1 MILTDETPTRNR
13 NMKPTLTLTFETG
26 DELAKFVAGH
36 FGSGQSQAPVATP
49 VPATAAPMVPTMPT
63 PTTAAPENEDDDQ
76 GAPAADATGVDA
88 DGLPWDERIHAP
100 SKSQNKDGTWRKK
113 KKLEDAFVAGVE
125 AELRS
130 VQRVPAAPTP
140 PPAAPGAPAM
150 PAAPTPPPMPQVDQQ
165 PAPAAPGA
173 PAMPAAPTPPPMP
186 QVDQQPAPAAPG
198 APAMPAAP
206 TPPPE
211 TAPAPAAEGIDF
223 HTFMQQL
230 SAQMQ
235 KRDETGQPVINADYL
250 AQATAEISGAWSVPL
265 NAITDIPSNPQMI
278 TYAIQVFQ
286 RDGKWD

>member
-49 VPATAAPMVPTMPT
+49 VPAPAALPMPNPQASPGSAM

-100 SKSQNKDGTWRKK
+100 SKGQNKDGTWRKK

-125 AELRS
+125 AELR
-130 VQRVPAAPTP
+130 AGTTAPV
-140 PPAAPGAPAM
+140 APGAPAM
-150 PAAPTPPPMPQVDQQ
+150 PAAPTPSPMPQVNQQ

-198 APAMPAAP
+198 APA
-206 TPPPE
+206 PE
-211 TAPAPAAEGIDF
+211 PAPAPAAEGIDF

-265 NAITDIPSNPQMI
+265 NAITDISSNPQMI
-278 TYAIQVFQ
+278 TYAVQVFQ
-286 RDGKWD
+286 RDGKWG

>member
-1 MILTDETPTRNR
+1 
-13 NMKPTLTLTFETG
+13 MKPTLTLTFETG

-36 FGSGQSQAPVATP
+36 FGSGQSQAPVAAP
-49 VPATAAPMVPTMPT
+49 VPAPAAPMVPTMPT
-63 PTTAAPENEDDDQ
+63 AAPAPENEDDDQ

-130 VQRVPAAPTP
+130 VQRVPV
-140 PPAAPGAPAM
+140 AM

-165 PAPAAPGA
+165 
-173 PAMPAAPTPPPMP
+173 
-186 QVDQQPAPAAPG
+186 
-198 APAMPAAP
+198 
-206 TPPPE
+206 
-211 TAPAPAAEGIDF
+211 PAPAAEGIDF

>member
-1 MILTDETPTRNR
+1 
-13 NMKPTLTLTFETG
+13 MKPTLTLTFETG
-26 DELAKFVAGH
+26 DELANFVAGH

-49 VPATAAPMVPTMPT
+49 VPAPAAPMVPTMPT
-63 PTTAAPENEDDDQ
+63 AAPAPENEDDDQ

-100 SKSQNKDGTWRKK
+100 SKGQNKDGTWRKK
-113 KKLEDAFVAGVE
+113 KKLEDVFVAGVE
-125 AELRS
+125 TELR
-130 VQRVPAAPTP
+130 AG
-140 PPAAPGAPAM
+140 AAPGAPAM

-173 PAMPAAPTPPPMP
+173 PA
-186 QVDQQPAPAAPG
+186 
-198 APAMPAAP
+198 
-206 TPPPE
+206 PE
-211 TAPAPAAEGIDF
+211 PAPAPAAEGIDF

-265 NAITDIPSNPQMI
+265 NAITDISNNPQMI
-278 TYAIQVFQ
+278 TYAVQVFQ
-286 RDGKWD
+286 RDGKWG

>member
-1 MILTDETPTRNR
+1 
-13 NMKPTLTLTFETG
+13 MKPTLTLTFETG
-26 DELAKFVAGH
+26 DELANFVAGH

-49 VPATAAPMVPTMPT
+49 VPAPAAPMVPTMPT
-63 PTTAAPENEDDDQ
+63 AAPAPENEDDDQ

-100 SKSQNKDGTWRKK
+100 SKGQNKDGTWRKK

-125 AELRS
+125 AELRAGTTA
-130 VQRVPAAPTP
+130 PAAPS
-140 PPAAPGAPAM
+140 APAM

-186 QVDQQPAPAAPG
+186 QVDQQPAPAAPIAQP
-198 APAMPAAP
+198 APEPAS
-206 TPPPE
+206 
-211 TAPAPAAEGIDF
+211 APAAEGIDF

-265 NAITDIPSNPQMI
+265 NAITDISSNPQMI
-278 TYAIQVFQ
+278 TYAVQVFQ
-286 RDGKWD
+286 RDGKWS

>member
-1 MILTDETPTRNR
+1 
-13 NMKPTLTLTFETG
+13 MKPTLTLTFETG

>member
-1 MILTDETPTRNR
+1 
-13 NMKPTLTLTFETG
+13 MKPTLTLTFETG

-49 VPATAAPMVPTMPT
+49 VPATAAP
-63 PTTAAPENEDDDQ
+63 ENEDDDQ

-100 SKSQNKDGTWRKK
+100 SKVQNKDGTWRKK

-130 VQRVPAAPTP
+130 VQRVP
-140 PPAAPGAPAM
+140 
-150 PAAPTPPPMPQVDQQ
+150 V
-165 PAPAAPGA
+165 
-173 PAMPAAPTPPPMP
+173 AMPAAPTPPPMP

-265 NAITDIPSNPQMI
+265 NAITDISNNPQMI
-278 TYAIQVFQ
+278 TYAVQVFQ
-286 RDGKWD
+286 RDGKWG

>member
-173 PAMPAAPTPPPMP
+173 PAMPAAPTPPP
-186 QVDQQPAPAAPG
+186 
-198 APAMPAAP
+198 
-206 TPPPE
+206 E

>member
-1 MILTDETPTRNR
+1 
-13 NMKPTLTLTFETG
+13 MKPTLTLTFETG
-26 DELAKFVAGH
+26 DELANFVAGH

-49 VPATAAPMVPTMPT
+49 VPAPAAPMVPTMPT
-63 PTTAAPENEDDDQ
+63 AAPAPENEDDDQ

-100 SKSQNKDGTWRKK
+100 SKGQNKDGTWRKK
-113 KKLEDAFVAGVE
+113 KKLEDVFVAGVE
-125 AELRS
+125 TELR
-130 VQRVPAAPTP
+130 AG
-140 PPAAPGAPAM
+140 AAPGAPAM

-173 PAMPAAPTPPPMP
+173 PAMPASPTPAPAAPGAPAMPAAPTPPPMP

-198 APAMPAAP
+198 APA
-206 TPPPE
+206 PE
-211 TAPAPAAEGIDF
+211 PAPAPAAEGIDF

-265 NAITDIPSNPQMI
+265 NAITDISSNPQMI
-278 TYAIQVFQ
+278 TYAVQVFQ
-286 RDGKWD
+286 RDGKWG

>member
-1 MILTDETPTRNR
+1 
-13 NMKPTLTLTFETG
+13 MKPTLTLTFETG

-49 VPATAAPMVPTMPT
+49 VPAPAALPMPNPQASPGSAM

-100 SKSQNKDGTWRKK
+100 SKGQNKDGTWRKK

-125 AELRS
+125 AELRAGTTA
-130 VQRVPAAPTP
+130 PAAPS
-140 PPAAPGAPAM
+140 APAM

-165 PAPAAPGA
+165 PAPAAPIA
-173 PAMPAAPTPPPMP
+173 
-186 QVDQQPAPAAPG
+186 QPAPE
-198 APAMPAAP
+198 PAS
-206 TPPPE
+206 
-211 TAPAPAAEGIDF
+211 APAAEGIDF

-265 NAITDIPSNPQMI
+265 NAITDISSNPQMI
-278 TYAIQVFQ
+278 TYAVQVFQ
-286 RDGKWD
+286 RDGKWS

>member
-100 SKSQNKDGTWRKK
+100 SKGQNKDGTWRKK

-140 PPAAPGAPAM
+140 P
-150 PAAPTPPPMPQVDQQ
+150 
-165 PAPAAPGA
+165 
-173 PAMPAAPTPPPMP
+173 
-186 QVDQQPAPAAPG
+186 PAAPG

>member
-1 MILTDETPTRNR
+1 
-13 NMKPTLTLTFETG
+13 MKPTLTLTFETG

-49 VPATAAPMVPTMPT
+49 VPAPAALPMPNPQASPGSAM

-76 GAPAADATGVDA
+76 GAPAADATGADA

-100 SKSQNKDGTWRKK
+100 SKGQNKDGTWRKK

-130 VQRVPAAPTP
+130 VQRVP
-140 PPAAPGAPAM
+140 
-150 PAAPTPPPMPQVDQQ
+150 V
-165 PAPAAPGA
+165 
-173 PAMPAAPTPPPMP
+173 
-186 QVDQQPAPAAPG
+186 
-198 APAMPAAP
+198 AMPAAP